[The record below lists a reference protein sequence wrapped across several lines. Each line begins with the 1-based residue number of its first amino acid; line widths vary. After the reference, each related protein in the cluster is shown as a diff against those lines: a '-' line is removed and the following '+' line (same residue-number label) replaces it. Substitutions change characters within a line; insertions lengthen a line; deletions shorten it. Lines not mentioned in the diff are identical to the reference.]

1 MSAFYVAAGEG
12 RFESTP
18 HTRGPW
24 SPDHQHAGPPAAL
37 LARELRRAGA
47 IPDAHLGRVTF
58 EVLRPIPIVAV
69 EVSARVVRPGR
80 RVELLEAELRADG
93 EPLMLARGWRL
104 RREPMDLPAPPAADP
119 LPPPDTCDPRVE
131 FPDKP
136 DVGWSSAMDIRFVAG
151 AFDERGPATAWFRM
165 RGELVEGEAPELLD
179 HLFTAADAGNGI
191 SGVLDF
197 ARFGFVNTDLTVHL
211 HRAPEGEWIGLDS
224 RTVLSPDAVG
234 LAESV
239 LHDERGPLGR
249 ALQTLIVTAR

>member
-1 MSAFYVAAGEG
+1 MSAFYVPAGDG

-18 HTRGPW
+18 YTRGPW

-37 LARELRRAGA
+37 LARALRRAGS
-47 IPDAHLGRVTF
+47 IEDGHLGRVTF
-58 EVLRPIPIVAV
+58 EVLRPIPIVPV
-69 EVSARVVRPGR
+69 QVSARVVRPGR
-80 RVELLEAELRADG
+80 RVELLEAELRVDD

-104 RREPMDLPAPPAADP
+104 RREAMDLPAPPPADP
-119 LPPPDTCDPRVE
+119 LPPPDTGDPRVE

-151 AFDERGPATAWFRM
+151 AFDERGPATAWFRI
-165 RGELVEGEAPELLD
+165 RGELVEGEPPERLD

-191 SGVLDF
+191 SGILDF
-197 ARFGFVNTDLTVHL
+197 ARFGFVNTDLTVYL
-211 HRAPEGEWIGLDS
+211 QRAPESEWIGLDS

-239 LHDERGPLGR
+239 LHDERGPIGR

>member
-1 MSAFYVAAGEG
+1 MSAFYVPAGDG

-18 HTRGPW
+18 LTRGPW

-37 LARELRRAGA
+37 LARALRRAGS
-47 IPDAHLGRVTF
+47 IEDGHVGRVTF

-80 RVELLEAELRADG
+80 RVELLEAELRVEG
-93 EPLMLARGWRL
+93 EPLMLARGWQL
-104 RREPMDLPAPPAADP
+104 RREAMDLPAPPPADP
-119 LPPPDTCDPRVE
+119 LPGPETGDPRVE
-131 FPDKP
+131 FPNKP

-151 AFDERGPATAWFRM
+151 AFDAPGPATAWFRI
-165 RGELVEGEAPELLD
+165 RGELVEGEPPERLD

-191 SGVLDF
+191 SGILDF

-239 LHDERGPLGR
+239 LHDERGPIGR